1 VLAILRSERWTS
13 SCRRL
18 RAQPV
23 ADACRELR
31 LESSPRGRH
40 TRGRTLALLSL
51 TLPGALLALAA
62 PQAAQAAAGMP
73 AASASPI
80 EVVDAAPPDPNGP
93 SWAANPL
100 ADLRITLFAD
110 TLARRDDLGVFDD
123 EGEHLDDRVFLRS
136 LAARFEAPIG
146 ELGRGVVLARWSE
159 LPDGEFESEVDEA
172 FVELDRLDVPWEALE
187 ERLALR
193 IGRFRA
199 PFGRSNRWHVH
210 ELPQITRPL
219 PVREILG
226 EDGLVQTGLAAEVDV
241 PTGTES
247 VELLVTL
254 ELARDYPLD
263 ESFTPFFNFDLRLWA
278 SERDR
283 FDLGYTRDTSK
294 EEHDFGRQS
303 ALRGLDLAY
312 SRRPVRAGDAGGF
325 LIGGESLQSDV
336 ESAAGGSDVPSGY
349 YVWSQL
355 ELLPRWFASARFDR
369 SDAITDDS
377 LETRTL
383 GGYLGWSA
391 HPRLRVSAGYE
402 HTTSDDA
409 AVDGLDTLLAE
420 LTFSMGSAA
429 PTPSWVRPAAR

>member
-1 VLAILRSERWTS
+1 
-13 SCRRL
+13 
-18 RAQPV
+18 
-23 ADACRELR
+23 
-31 LESSPRGRH
+31 
-40 TRGRTLALLSL
+40 LALLSL
-51 TLPGALLALAA
+51 IPGALLSLAT
-62 PQAAQAAAGMP
+62 PQSGQAAGGLPGENATP
-73 AASASPI
+73 P
-80 EVVDAAPPDPNGP
+80 EVVDAAQADSPGSPGP
-93 SWAANPL
+93 AWAANPL

-110 TLARRDDLGVFDD
+110 TVGRRDDLGVFDD
-123 EGEHLDDRVFLRS
+123 EGNNLDDRVYLRS

-159 LPDGEFESEVDEA
+159 LPDGDFESAIDEA
-172 FVELDRLDVPWEALE
+172 FVELDRIALPWDV
-187 ERLALR
+187 LAESLAFR

-199 PFGRSNRWHVH
+199 PFGRSNRWHAH

-226 EDGLVQTGLAAEVDV
+226 ENGLVQTGLAAELDV

-247 VELLVTL
+247 VEFLVTL

-263 ESFTPFFNFDLRLWA
+263 ESFTPFFNFDLCLWA
-278 SERDR
+278 SARDR

-294 EEHDFGRQS
+294 EEHDFGKQS
-303 ALRGLDLAY
+303 GLRGFDLAY
-312 SRRPVRAGDAGGF
+312 ARAPARAGGAGAF
-325 LIGGESLQSDV
+325 LIGGEFLQSQV
-336 ESAAGGSDVPSGY
+336 ESPASGSDVPSGY

-355 ELLPRWFASARFDR
+355 ELVPRWFASARFDR

-402 HTTSDDA
+402 HTTSDDPS
-409 AVDGLDTLLAE
+409 VDGLDTLLAE

-429 PTPSWVRPAAR
+429 PIPSWMRPASPR